1 MEDDTPRLP
10 PPDPPN
16 DSSAPQRVLIVQHPD
31 TPTINPTPVRRI
43 TWQDQTQAPPAP
55 LQRVEFELLPDD
67 PALPPHRALPPPL
80 STIDPRIGT
89 PQHRAAL
96 PPPPWSDYD
105 VAAACG
111 TAINVP
117 TTSAAFTNPA
127 TADRAALLATRISEL
142 HEELRLAQL
151 YHHPN

>member
-1 MEDDTPRLP
+1 
-10 PPDPPN
+10 
-16 DSSAPQRVLIVQHPD
+16 VQHPD
-31 TPTINPTPVRRI
+31 TPTINPTPARRI
-43 TWQDQTQAPPAP
+43 TWQDQVPPAP
-55 LQRVEFELLPDD
+55 AQRVEFELLPDD
-67 PALPPHRALPPPL
+67 PTPPPR
-80 STIDPRIGT
+80 STIDPIIGT

-96 PPPPWSDYD
+96 PPPPRSAYD

-111 TAINVP
+111 TAITVP

-127 TADRAALLATRISEL
+127 TSDYAARLATRIDEL